1 MTNIIPFPSP
11 MPAQE
16 GEMQYLTLEQFFQV
30 LTKQKTIADLKWEKR
45 HEECLNELRPYSIA
59 DLRRFWD
66 EVSDET
72 SFYEGPEGL
81 FDCADIHTVLNEKG
95 DGYYCAV

>member
-1 MTNIIPFPSP
+1 MTNVIPFPE
-11 MPAQE
+11 PAPVE
-16 GEMQYLTLEQFFQV
+16 ESEMVMMTMEQVFQV
-30 LTKQKTIADLKWEKR
+30 LTKQKTVADIKWEKR

-72 SFYEGPEGL
+72 SFYEGPEGM